1 MNSITSYAS
10 GGLCNRLLPFASC
23 LSYARRRG
31 IKPIICWEKTSICH
45 ADYCDLFEQDDV
57 EIVNK
62 NQLKEKIDTL
72 FLLSVPD
79 VYQDFSLY
87 GNPSLKEL
95 FEDDDVK
102 KYPINLFSD
111 DKYENCC
118 VYSNSFIDSIET
130 LDLSKNALKS
140 IKIKKEIQDK
150 IDEFVKNNQINKDWI
165 SIHARGTDFANA
177 SISEYINIIQK
188 LIYENSNVK
197 IFFCSDEPS
206 WEQEVVQKYPNNIIF
221 REKQSI
227 TIAVDKNKNTWI
239 NNTFRS
245 SDQVKEAL
253 IDVSLLAK
261 CGKIIYNKE
270 SSFGKLATFL
280 GS

>member
-23 LSYARRRG
+23 LSYARRKG
-31 IKPIICWEKTSICH
+31 IKPVICWEKTSICH

-95 FEDDDVK
+95 FEDDAVK

-118 VYSNSFIDSIET
+118 VYSNSLVEYIDSTEA
-130 LDLSKNALKS
+130 SKSALKS
-140 IKIKKEIQDK
+140 IRIKKEIQDK
-150 IDEFVKNNQINKDWI
+150 IDEFVEMNDINKEWI
-165 SIHARGTDFANA
+165 SIHARGTDFALSRLDDYLNLLQSLTKDNPNA
-177 SISEYINIIQK
+177 
-188 LIYENSNVK
+188 K
-197 IFFCSDEPS
+197 IFFCSDEPT
-206 WEQEVVQKYPNNIIF
+206 WEQEVKNRYPNNIVF
-221 REKQSI
+221 RKKSAD
-227 TIAVDKNKNTWI
+227 TLALDAKRNTWI

-245 SDQVKEAL
+245 TEQVKEAL
-253 IDVSLLAK
+253 IDVILLSK
-261 CGKIIYNKE
+261 CGKVIHNNQ
-270 SSFGKLATFL
+270 SSFGKLASMLTE
-280 GS
+280 